1 MQSLSLVNVI
11 FIMLLRDQLQ
21 YKYQYITF
29 TSHRETFQRILS
41 RILESGEEAEKLVY
55 MKLPDSYSQI
65 QPWTVCKQL
74 DQLFRE
80 GRNRTNT
87 AADIVVSILCGSH
100 LFGP

>member
-55 MKLPDSYSQI
+55 MKLPDSYIQSQSVSSVSCLG
-65 QPWTVCKQL
+65 WL
-74 DQLFRE
+74 DALDCLQ
-80 GRNRTNT
+80 TT
-87 AADIVVSILCGSH
+87 
-100 LFGP
+100 